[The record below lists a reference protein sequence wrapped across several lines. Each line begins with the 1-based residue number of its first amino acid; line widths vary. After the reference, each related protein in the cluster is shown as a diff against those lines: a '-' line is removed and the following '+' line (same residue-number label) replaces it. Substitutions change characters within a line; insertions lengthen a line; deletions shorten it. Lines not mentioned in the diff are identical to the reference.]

1 MGMGI
6 LLCGLNGAGKTTL
19 GKALAENLGFHFID
33 SEDLFFPKADPQ
45 PDYARPRKKEEARK
59 LLLREIEF
67 YQDFVLA
74 SVTGDFGED
83 FFCPFQLAVEITVPK
98 ELRMKRLRDRSFRQ
112 FGDSIL
118 PGGDRYEQEEEFF
131 RFAES
136 RAENTVES
144 WLRTLPCPVLKIDG
158 TKPIEENVLFLAEH
172 IKGKMLP

>member
-19 GKALAENLGFHFID
+19 GKALAEKLGFHFID

-45 PDYARPRKKEEARK
+45 PDYAHPRKKEEAKR
-59 LLLREIEF
+59 LLLREIECHKS
-67 YQDFVLA
+67 FVLA

-83 FFCPFQLAVEITVPK
+83 SFCLFQLAVWVAAPK
-98 ELRMKRLRDRSFRQ
+98 ELRMKRLRERSFRQ

-118 PGGDRYEQEEEFF
+118 PGGDRCEQEEAFF

-136 RAENTVES
+136 RPENTVES
-144 WLRTLPCPVLKIDG
+144 WLKTLPCPVLKIDG

-172 IKGKMLP
+172 IKGKMLS